1 MEGRYFM
8 THDPNP
14 SARPARALPAR
25 PSLEHLKSEA
35 KQRLRVLR
43 RQNPQ
48 AKLAIAQLAVARD
61 YGFASWR
68 QLKAHVDKIAGQTGG
83 ASLNR
88 DRVFEAARTGD
99 VETVCRAFE
108 AGFDPGTTDH
118 DGRSVHQI
126 AKQSG
131 HEAIELLARD
141 FQERDTRPPDVERT
155 INAILAAAENGRADE
170 LARLLDSHPDLI
182 DARGGNHQKQT
193 ALHKAAWE
201 CNGDLAIRRGQRA
214 CVRLLLERGADVGVR
229 DYGDNAHALHFAAE
243 SADFEI
249 VKMLVEAGSDVVGE
263 GDDHQL
269 GVLGWAT
276 CFGQVREDVAEYL
289 LRHGAKL
296 DLWSAIAL
304 DRADD
309 VRAFVARE
317 PSLLQARMSR
327 SEHYRTALHHAAAK
341 NRPEIVR
348 LLLDMGADPHATDA
362 TGATALTTAASE
374 KTDPAIASML
384 QQAGAKLDFIAALN
398 LERYDLA
405 EAMLRDDPSRI
416 GPQGRDTIAL
426 HLSAEKKN
434 EAAVRWL
441 IAHGVDVNAKRTVWD
456 CNYTALHVTAANGAL
471 DIARMLLDAGG
482 DPGIHDDKYD
492 ATVLGWAEY
501 CKQPE
506 VAQLIRERGERR

>member
-1 MEGRYFM
+1 MAQN
-8 THDPNP
+8 PSP
-14 SARPARALPAR
+14 SARPARTLPTR
-25 PSLEHLKSEA
+25 PSLEHLKNEA
-35 KQRLRVLR
+35 KQHLKVLR
-43 RQNPQ
+43 KQNPQ
-48 AKLAIAQLAVARD
+48 AQLAIAQLAVARD

-68 QLKAHVDKIAGQTGG
+68 HLKAHVDGMAPAKT
-83 ASLNR
+83 
-88 DRVFEAARTGD
+88 DRKAVFDAARAGD
-99 VETVCRAFE
+99 IETVRRAFE

-126 AKQSG
+126 AKQAG
-131 HEAIELLARD
+131 HEAIELLARE
-141 FQERDTRPPDVERT
+141 FQERETRPPEVERT
-155 INAILAAAENGRADE
+155 INAILDAAERGRADE
-170 LARLLDSHPDLI
+170 LARLLDAHPDLI
-182 DARGGNHQKQT
+182 DSRGGNHQKQT

-201 CNGDLAIRRGQRA
+201 CSGDVGTRRGQRA
-214 CVRLLLERGADVGVR
+214 CVRLLLERRADVRIR
-229 DYGDNAHALHFAAE
+229 DFGDNACALHFAVE
-243 SADFEI
+243 SADFET
-249 VKMLVEAGSDVVGE
+249 VEMLVDAGSDVVGE

-276 CFGQVREDVAEYL
+276 CFGSVREDVAEYL

-296 DLWSAIAL
+296 NLWSAIAL

-341 NRPEIVR
+341 NRPTIVR
-348 LLLDMGADPHATDA
+348 LLLDLGADPHATDA

-374 KTDPAIASML
+374 KTDPAVAAML

-398 LERYDLA
+398 LERYDLV

-416 GPQGRDTIAL
+416 GPEGRDTIAL

-441 IAHGVDVNAKRTVWD
+441 IAHGVDVNAKRVLWD
-456 CNYTALHVTAANGAL
+456 CNYTALHVTAANGAV
-471 DIARMLLDAGG
+471 DIARVLLDAGG
-482 DPGIHDDKYD
+482 DPEIHDDKYD

-501 CKQPE
+501 CNQPQ